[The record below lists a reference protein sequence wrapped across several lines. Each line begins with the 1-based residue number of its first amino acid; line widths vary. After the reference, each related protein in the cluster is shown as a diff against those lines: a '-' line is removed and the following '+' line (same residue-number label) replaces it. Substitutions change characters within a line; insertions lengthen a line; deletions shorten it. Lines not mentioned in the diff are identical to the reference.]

1 MVQIQNLKC
10 RKSEKGEK
18 VNNVP
23 YYSNDYIPN
32 PLIPKVILSQASP
45 NEPEYLSDSEESSS
59 PEFAL
64 FGDNESIGPN
74 IVHMGSSN
82 YDPRFKPIKYQSKCQ
97 PLYKA
102 VWINPRDRENS
113 HTNYTDPTEDIFDY
127 SDINSQSSAGP
138 RASMKSYYNMPKC
151 YYDYFKLGANAM
163 ASCDIM
169 DYSKDN
175 LNKAL
180 RTNDKTI
187 SILFSDFPFPSNS
200 KFEIPDSDE

>member
-64 FGDNESIGPN
+64 FGDDESIGPN

-82 YDPRFKPIKYQSKCQ
+82 YDPRFKSIKCQ
-97 PLYKA
+97 IQYQPVFNA
-102 VWINPRDRENS
+102 EWIKLENKENS
-113 HTNYTDPTEDIFDY
+113 HTNYTDPTEDSLDY
-127 SDINSQSSAGP
+127 SYINSQSSAGSI
-138 RASMKSYYNMPKC
+138 ASMKSYYNRPEG
-151 YYDYFKLGANAM
+151 YYDYFKLFVNPV
-163 ASCDIM
+163 ASCNIM
-169 DYSKDN
+169 NYSKDN

-180 RTNDKTI
+180 RSNDKTI
-187 SILFSDFPFPSNS
+187 SMIFSDFPFPSNS
-200 KFEIPDSDE
+200 KLEIPDSDE